1 MHVTSDIIQTI
12 WIVSP
17 LTCKVIRRQIDIWIV
32 SVVSI
37 LWILIPVSHLDSV
50 SSVFLLDYGSHA
62 LALDCD
68 PGLTLDSVY
77 ISLSSGR
84 NSGTKFY
91 QLNCHPGSSPFQR
104 YHKLEKVD
112 DKELL
117 RCERTQSTTEKW
129 YFKPDAGLKN

>member
-1 MHVTSDIIQTI
+1 M
-12 WIVSP
+12 SP

-77 ISLSSGR
+77 ISYVVRSVALM
-84 NSGTKFY
+84 
-91 QLNCHPGSSPFQR
+91 L
-104 YHKLEKVD
+104 
-112 DKELL
+112 
-117 RCERTQSTTEKW
+117 
-129 YFKPDAGLKN
+129 

>member
-77 ISLSSGR
+77 IPSNHPYWLSYNQDHQHAKFQPSSQSPWPR
-84 NSGTKFY
+84 RWPCGT
-91 QLNCHPGSSPFQR
+91 LGWLCPSPG
-104 YHKLEKVD
+104 
-112 DKELL
+112 
-117 RCERTQSTTEKW
+117 
-129 YFKPDAGLKN
+129 

>member
-1 MHVTSDIIQTI
+1 MGKNSTSIFLIYFAFHAILRVKFFFEKNSLKKKFSKHVTSDIIQTI

-77 ISLSSGR
+77 ISI
-84 NSGTKFY
+84 K
-91 QLNCHPGSSPFQR
+91 
-104 YHKLEKVD
+104 
-112 DKELL
+112 
-117 RCERTQSTTEKW
+117 
-129 YFKPDAGLKN
+129 

>member
-1 MHVTSDIIQTI
+1 M
-12 WIVSP
+12 SP

-77 ISLSSGR
+77 ISDL
-84 NSGTKFY
+84 
-91 QLNCHPGSSPFQR
+91 
-104 YHKLEKVD
+104 
-112 DKELL
+112 
-117 RCERTQSTTEKW
+117 W
-129 YFKPDAGLKN
+129 AGLTDEFFKNGMERDVKATF